1 MKARILRAWAC
12 APEGHTVVRFDA
24 NAIVT
29 GRIAELALADGVA
42 IEHRAIEPLEIK
54 AEAEAPRRRGR
65 PRKVI

>member
-1 MKARILRAWAC
+1 
-12 APEGHTVVRFDA
+12 VRFDA
-24 NAIVT
+24 DAIVT